1 MGFGLFMLFILSMW
15 AGAMLAIHVAFEK
28 RVPSW
33 MDHRRPRPAIAL
45 AIDVLSS
52 PVGWSSPAYTN
63 EMSHASGL
71 TIGLKYDQTVNRM
84 EVNGQNIELRQCE
97 MRALTKAMKRTARNR
112 DALKSEEALRAW
124 AGNVQ
129 TYVDNVVSINRKAS

>member
-1 MGFGLFMLFILSMW
+1 MNVLLFMLSMFAIW
-15 AGAMLAIHVAFEK
+15 CIMMLTIHIAFEK

-45 AIDVLSS
+45 AIDMLAS
-52 PVGWSSPAYTN
+52 PVGWTVYAYDMT
-63 EMSHASGL
+63 HASGL
-71 TIGLKYDQTVNRM
+71 RIGLKYDQTVNLM

-97 MRALTKAMKRTARNR
+97 MRALTNAIKRTARNR

-129 TYVDNVVSINRKAS
+129 AYVDNVVSINRKAS